1 MLTALIMIAGLAQ
14 GPAPTAMESG
24 FDNQTLVHELQTS
37 LEQQRLQLTAEVS
50 QGLSHGHLD
59 TGLPE
64 SLKLASAESQSG
76 H

>member
-1 MLTALIMIAGLAQ
+1 MLTVLIMIAGLAQ
-14 GPAPTAMESG
+14 GPTPTPMASD

-37 LEQQRLQLTAEVS
+37 LEQQRLQLTEEVS
-50 QGLSHGHLD
+50 RGLSHGHLD

-64 SLKLASAESQSG
+64 SMKLASAESQSG